1 MASISLEVEEPPF
14 KTDRKS
20 SLVKGLL
27 RRGFFGSRIA
37 SPPSSTLAVEEDFST
52 SSQVMSSPIAKS
64 LANVSMAALPRLS
77 GGSFSGVAE
86 LGMRFRLSHHGMTES
101 RTPIYSFVSKS
112 QLVYSQRVKKN
123 IGKQLNKNKKMVA
136 EVVADTLVVG
146 LEAYSEGVLD
156 AMECAP
162 TLGLTFGGDEKRLL
176 NLFSVIEQD
185 RYRVERVFVSNSK
198 GKRELKNLKCS
209 INFETNRRGSSRVKG
224 RVV

>member
-1 MASISLEVEEPPF
+1 MKAAVASVSLEVEEPPF

-20 SLVKGLL
+20 SPTKGLL
-27 RRGFFGSRIA
+27 RQGFIRSRIA

-77 GGSFSGVAE
+77 GGSFLGAAKM
-86 LGMRFRLSHHGMTES
+86 GMRFRLSHRGMTENG
-101 RTPIYSFVSKS
+101 TPIYSFVSKS
-112 QLVYSQRVKKN
+112 QLEYSQRVKKN

-156 AMECAP
+156 AVECTP
-162 TLGLTFGGDEKRLL
+162 TLGLTFGGDEKRLS
-176 NLFSVIEQD
+176 NLFSVI
-185 RYRVERVFVSNSK
+185 
-198 GKRELKNLKCS
+198 
-209 INFETNRRGSSRVKG
+209 
-224 RVV
+224 